1 MFDVFISHSSID
13 KKGFVEPLV
22 DELNKLGLQV
32 WYDKNSIH
40 KGYFCPVCFL
50 ISENNKGKKL
60 SKLPALNIPSSM
72 LDQLLL

>member
-40 KGYFCPVCFL
+40 KGDTVSYTHL
-50 ISENNKGKKL
+50 RAHET
-60 SKLPALNIPSSM
+60 
-72 LDQLLL
+72 